1 MDEVF
6 SRYLDPA
13 FRYVRS
19 QSPARV
25 RSRDDVL
32 RDGLNCVALAHLVI
46 RDLFGY
52 VLPAR
57 LQALELVRDL
67 AHFEPD
73 PDAERM
79 GAGDLVWLGVDR
91 PRVKLD
97 EFVPQYDGDELA
109 NGRDF
114 PVKRVAVCTGA
125 RDDGE
130 HLLLH
135 ASSADGTNTL
145 WPLRKF
151 AGYDRYRRIYAICR
165 LRREFQRPA
174 GASGGTL

>member
-13 FRYVRS
+13 FRYVRF

-25 RSRDDVL
+25 RSRDDAL
-32 RDGLNCVALAHLVI
+32 RDGLNCVVLAHLVI
-46 RDLFGY
+46 RGLFGY
-52 VLPAR
+52 ALPTR

-67 AHFEPD
+67 AHFEPV
-73 PDAERM
+73 PAR
-79 GAGDLVWLGVDR
+79 GRRRAGDLVWFGVDR
-91 PRVKLD
+91 PRVEPG

-109 NGRDF
+109 NGGDF
-114 PVKRVAVCTGA
+114 PVKQVAVCA
-125 RDDGE
+125 DNRDDGD

-135 ASSADGTNTL
+135 ASSADGNTIL

-151 AGYDRYRRIYAICR
+151 AGYDRYRRIYAVRR
-165 LRREFQRPA
+165 LRREFRRPT